1 MIFVT
6 VGTMFPFDRLIAAMD
21 AWAAAHPGE
30 EALAQIGNG
39 RLEPAHMRW
48 VRRLGPAEY
57 GAAIE
62 GAGLIVAHAGIG
74 SVVSAGEHG
83 RPVVLLPRRAG
94 LGEHSNDHQLDTAL
108 RLHGRPGVFVAED
121 ETRLAAC
128 IEAARAAAGPASVP
142 RAAPPDFLARLRDFV
157 TA

>member
-21 AWAAAHPGE
+21 AWAAAHSGE
-30 EALAQIGNG
+30 DLLAQIGAG
-39 RLEPAHMRW
+39 AYEPAHMRW
-48 VRRLGPAEY
+48 VRRLGPADY
-57 GAAIE
+57 GAAMD

-108 RLHGRPGVFVAED
+108 RLHDRPGVFIADD
-121 ETRLAAC
+121 ESRLDAC
-128 IEAARAAAGPASVP
+128 IAAARAPGALPAVP
-142 RAAPPDFLARLRDFV
+142 RSAPPEFLARLRDFV
-157 TA
+157 LR